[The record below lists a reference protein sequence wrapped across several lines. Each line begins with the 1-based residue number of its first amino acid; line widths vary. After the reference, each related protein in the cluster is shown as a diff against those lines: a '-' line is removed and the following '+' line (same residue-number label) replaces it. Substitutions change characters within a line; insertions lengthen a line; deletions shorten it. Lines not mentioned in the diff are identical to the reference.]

1 MKYRRLGAS
10 DLTVSE
16 ICLGSMTWGT
26 QNTEAEG
33 HAQIDLA
40 LENGVTFIDTAEV
53 YPVNPVSKETAGRSE
68 AIIGSWIAAHPG
80 RRADLVLATKVA
92 GAGQQAVHD
101 GVPITP
107 EKVRVAIDGSLKRLS
122 TDVIDLYQFHWPNR
136 GHYHFRS
143 NWRYD
148 PSKQDTDA
156 VADNMAAVM
165 GELQAQK
172 RAGKIR
178 HFGLSNETAWGVM
191 AWNRAAA
198 DAAGGGLPVVTIQ
211 NEYSLV
217 CRHFDLDLAEVA
229 HHERVP
235 LLAYSP
241 LAAGLLTG
249 KYAAG
254 VAPPK
259 GSRRDLNGDL
269 GGRVTPR
276 VWPAVDAYL
285 AIARRHGLSPVQM
298 ALAWLLG
305 RPFLGAAIIG
315 ATATDQVALALGA
328 ADISLGAE
336 VTAEIGAAWKAWP
349 DPY

>member
-1 MKYRRLGAS
+1 
-10 DLTVSE
+10 
-16 ICLGSMTWGT
+16 MTWGS

-40 LENGVTFIDTAEV
+40 LDRGVTFIDTAEV
-53 YPVNPVSKETAGRSE
+53 YPVNPVSRETAGRTE
-68 AIIGSWIAAHPG
+68 AIIGSWIAKNRG
-80 RRADLVLATKVA
+80 RRGDFVLATKVA
-92 GAGQQAVHD
+92 GAGQKAVHD

-107 EKVRVAIDGSLKRLS
+107 QKVRDAIEGSLRRLQ

-148 PSKQDTDA
+148 PSGQDREA

-165 GELQAQK
+165 DELVAQRK
-172 RAGKIR
+172 AGKIR
-178 HFGLSNETAWGVM
+178 HFGLSNESAWGVI

-198 DAAGGGLPVVTIQ
+198 AASGLPVVSIQ

-229 HHERVP
+229 HHERVG
-235 LLAYSP
+235 LMAYSP

-254 VAPPK
+254 TAPPR
-259 GSRRDLNGDL
+259 GSRMDLNGDL

-276 VWPAVDAYL
+276 VWPAVDAHA
-285 AIARRHGLSPVQM
+285 AIARRHGLDLVQM
-298 ALAWLLG
+298 ALAWTLT

-315 ATATDQVALALGA
+315 ATSVAQVDLALGA
-328 ADISLGAE
+328 AE
-336 VTAEIGAAWKAWP
+336 VTLSEAVMAEIAAAWKAHP